1 MNFVITGASSGIGRS
16 IAIELAKKYKLS
28 QFTLI
33 SRSSTPPKP
42 DEYGEE
48 PTYKIIN
55 EKTTSSAEQLFYDFS
70 SVEGIPQLVKSIK
83 ERFYKVDVLV
93 NNAGI
98 LPLKSFFEIEQHEY
112 FKLLNVNLNS
122 VFFLTREIV
131 KSYPDIKNIINIA
144 SVSGLTANPDDVAYG
159 MTKAA
164 IINFTKS
171 LAKLLAPK
179 TRVNCISPGFIKTN
193 LVPGETPKELIEQIP
208 LKYEA
213 SPKVIAKAVI
223 FILENEYVN
232 GSNIV
237 VDGGLIA

>member
-1 MNFVITGASSGIGRS
+1 MNIVITGASSGIGRS
-16 IAIELAKKYKLS
+16 IAIELAKKYELS
-28 QFTLI
+28 QLILI
-33 SRSSTPPKP
+33 SRNDKPPKP
-42 DEYGEE
+42 DEYGGE

-55 EKTTSSAEQLFYDFS
+55 EQTNSSAEQLYYDFS
-70 SVEGIPQLVKSIK
+70 SLGGINQLVKSIK
-83 ERFYKVDVLV
+83 ERFYTLDVLV
-93 NNAGI
+93 NNVGI
-98 LPLKSFFEIEQHEY
+98 LPLKSFFDIEIPEY
-112 FKLLNVNLNS
+112 FELININLNS
-122 VFFLTREIV
+122 IFFLTKEIV
-131 KSYPDIKNIINIA
+131 KSYSEISNIINIA
-144 SVSGLTANPDDVAYG
+144 SVSGMTSNPDDVAYG

-164 IINFTKS
+164 LINFTKS

-208 LKYEA
+208 LKFEA
-213 SPKVIAKAVI
+213 SPKVIAKTVI